1 MMEECSNFFK
11 SKKNKQHTGLVPQ
24 PTGAYPFFLSM
35 KKLRFL
41 LPGQDADFNHR
52 KKKQYVKTQHTSQT
66 LLKTK
71 HFLYIR
77 NSKLV

>member
-11 SKKNKQHTGLVPQ
+11 SKKNKQHTGLVPH
-24 PTGAYPFFLSM
+24 PTEAYPFFLSM

-52 KKKQYVKTQHTSQT
+52 KK
-66 LLKTK
+66 
-71 HFLYIR
+71 
-77 NSKLV
+77 NSR